1 MKTARLL
8 KGGAPLLLAALLG
21 GTAWAQA
28 TETPTS
34 AAPADE
40 TPAAPPAASA
50 PDAEAAVSRVNCD
63 ASPFMVWAPE
73 DMGDLTGMITLCRDA
88 YVARF
93 NPQTRNPDWVVEVLN
108 PENLKGT
115 ADRDDAKFQAD
126 PDLVKMNVATRATLP
141 DYAGSGYDRGHQAP
155 AGDMKRSDEVMME
168 SFYLTN
174 MAPQV
179 GIGFNRGAWRKL
191 ESVVRGWAESR
202 PGTSLVVLTGPIY
215 TVGAE
220 KRFMDSSSGETK
232 VRIPDA
238 FYKIVFDTTRRR
250 SIAFILDNKKLDYN
264 AYKTSMVTI
273 REIEDKTG
281 YNFFPHWSEREETV
295 QETNVANLWR

>member
-1 MKTARLL
+1 MTIARLF
-8 KGGAPLLLAALLG
+8 KGGAPLLAAALIG
-21 GTAWAQA
+21 GASWAQDSEVPAA
-28 TETPTS
+28 TPERTA
-34 AAPADE
+34 AAPA
-40 TPAAPPAASA
+40 AA
-50 PDAEAAVSRVNCD
+50 PDAEAAVSSVDCD
-63 ASPFMVWAPE
+63 KSPFMAWKPE
-73 DMGDLTGMITLCRDA
+73 DMGDLTGMITLCRVA
-88 YVARF
+88 YAARF

-108 PENLKGT
+108 PQNLKGT

-126 PDLVKMNVATRATLP
+126 PDLTRMNVETRATLS
-141 DYAGSGYDRGHQAP
+141 DYKGSGYDRGHQAP

-191 ESVVRGWAESR
+191 ESVARGWAESR
-202 PGTSLVVLTGPIY
+202 PGTSLIVITGPIY
-215 TVGAE
+215 HTDAE

-250 SIAFILDNKKLDYN
+250 SIAFVLDNKKLDYN
-264 AYKTSMVTI
+264 AYKDSLVTI
-273 REIEDKTG
+273 RSIEDQTG
-281 YNFFPHWSEREETV
+281 YNFFPHWSERESTI

>member
-1 MKTARLL
+1 VSSARLF
-8 KGGAPLLLAALLG
+8 KGGAPLLLAALIG
-21 GTAWAQA
+21 GGPVWAQD
-28 TETPTS
+28 TETPAT
-34 AAPADE
+34 APAAE
-40 TPAAPPAASA
+40 AAAATPATA
-50 PDAEAAVSRVNCD
+50 PDAEATVSHVDCD
-63 ASPFMVWAPE
+63 ASPIMAWAPE
-73 DMGDLTGMITLCRDA
+73 DMGDLTGMITLCREA

-126 PDLVKMNVATRATLP
+126 PDLVRMNVETRATLP
-141 DYAGSGYDRGHQAP
+141 DYKGSGFDRGHQAP

-191 ESVVRGWAESR
+191 ESVVRNWAATR
-202 PGTSLVVLTGPIY
+202 PGTSLIVITGPIY
-215 TVGAE
+215 KDGAE

-232 VRIPDA
+232 VQIPDA

-250 SIAFILDNKKLDYN
+250 SIAFVLENKKLDFN
-264 AYKTSMVTI
+264 AYKESLTTI
-273 REIEDKTG
+273 QAIQDQTG
-281 YNFFPHWSEREETV
+281 YNFFPHWSEREATL